1 MTEIVL
7 DPQDEVT
14 GAELPWY
21 PVDDVCEQYGLTFPS
36 AKHAIA
42 EGRFPVPTYK
52 VGRRLVVDKVV
63 HREYFNAKRAAG
75 LLALKNNQ
83 KLLEQQ

>member
-1 MTEIVL
+1 MSTQTLE
-7 DPQDEVT
+7 PQDEVSCSET
-14 GAELPWY
+14 PWLA
-21 PVDDVCEQYGLTFPS
+21 VDMVCEQYGLQFNS

-52 VGRRLVVDKVV
+52 VGRRLVIDKVV
-63 HREYFNAKRAAG
+63 HREYFNAKRESG

-83 KLLEQQ
+83 TL